1 MGKPDRPVFW
11 HERIAHVLS
20 RANVALLISAVLLGL
35 AAASSF
41 AAYQAVNGNGS
52 PMRDFAVNLGWPG
65 ILILAA
71 VAVIVWFGWKANLD

>member
-1 MGKPDRPVFW
+1 MLTK
-11 HERIAHVLS
+11 
-20 RANVALLISAVLLGL
+20 ANVTLLISAVLLGL
-35 AAASSF
+35 GAASSF
-41 AAYQAVNGNGS
+41 AAYQAVNGDGS

>member
-1 MGKPDRPVFW
+1 M
-11 HERIAHVLS
+11 LS
-20 RANVALLISAVLLGL
+20 RANAALAFWAVLLGL
-35 AAASSF
+35 GAASAF
-41 AAYQAVNGNGS
+41 AAYRAVNGDGS